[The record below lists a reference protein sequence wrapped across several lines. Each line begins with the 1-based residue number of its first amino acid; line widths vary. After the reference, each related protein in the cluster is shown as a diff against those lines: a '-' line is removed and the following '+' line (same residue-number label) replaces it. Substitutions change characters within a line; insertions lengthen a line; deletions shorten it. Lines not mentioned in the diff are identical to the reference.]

1 MNFLNAVFCD
11 YPLFTDA
18 RFHLR
23 TLQGNKNKGIRNW
36 ILARFLEHGRAVDTF
51 RYFSLDELKEKIDV
65 VKISTYN
72 HRKWKRL
79 IEIYANTE
87 RE

>member
-1 MNFLNAVFCD
+1 ME
-11 YPLFTDA
+11 
-18 RFHLR
+18 R
-23 TLQGNKNKGIRNW
+23 
-36 ILARFLEHGRAVDTF
+36 LADSVRESAIPTPPT
-51 RYFSLDELKEKIDV
+51 LDELKEKIDV

>member
-1 MNFLNAVFCD
+1 MNYLKAVFWD
-11 YPLFTDA
+11 YPQFTDA
-18 RFHLR
+18 RFLLR

>member
-1 MNFLNAVFCD
+1 MNYLKAIFWD
-11 YPLFTDA
+11 YPQFTNA
-18 RFHLR
+18 RFLLKTLR
-23 TLQGNKNKGIRNW
+23 NYKNKGIYNW

-51 RYFSLDELKEKIDV
+51 RYFSPDELKEKIDA

-72 HRKWKRL
+72 RRKWKRL

-87 RE
+87 RK